1 MSASLSSVAVG
12 ALVVAAVLV
21 APGRAPRGQEAP
33 NGQVI
38 PGAQSASGGWRP
50 SKGVRGARLRW
61 SRGWA
66 RLPASEA
73 ALSVKEVSEALVLL
87 ALAYR
92 SGLPTCDVLEAVSA
106 RSYEAVGRD
115 LRQVSAALRWG
126 ASEAEAWAAVDERWA
141 PAARAVALASRAGI
155 APGPLLLR
163 AADDLSSAEVE
174 RLEVSAAKVAV
185 RLVLPLGLVLL
196 PAFVLTTV
204 LPIVAALARQ
214 VLSGA

>member
-1 MSASLSSVAVG
+1 VAVG
-12 ALVVAAVLV
+12 ALVMAAALA
-21 APGRAPRGQEAP
+21 APSRAPQGQEASLS
-33 NGQVI
+33 QVL
-38 PGAQSASGGWRP
+38 PGWLTGPRSSARGGSATR
-50 SKGVRGARLRW
+50 
-61 SRGWA
+61 
-66 RLPASEA
+66 AS
-73 ALSVKEVSEALVLL
+73 VNEVTEALVLL

-106 RSYEAVGRD
+106 RSSEVVARD

-126 ASEAEAWAAVDERWA
+126 ASEPEAWACVDERWA
-141 PAARAVALASRAGI
+141 PAARAVALAGRAGI

-163 AADDLSSAEVE
+163 SADDLSSAELE

-204 LPIVAALARQ
+204 VPIIAALARQ
-214 VLSGA
+214 VLSAA